1 MRLDVGLRF
10 ANYATF
16 AALFVT
22 GVIWLAADQFKTS
35 AHGEMWQ
42 TVAANT
48 LMVHGVTGMIAL
60 LLLGAMIPVH
70 IWRSWRAGKNL
81 ISGSIMVAVNAVL
94 IVTASGLYY
103 AGSDL
108 LRSFVAD
115 VHIAVGLA
123 LPALIV
129 IHVVLGRRA
138 RTRVTECVPMGLR
151 EPLVTSAQR

>member
-1 MRLDVGLRF
+1 LRLDVGLRF

-22 GVIWLAADQFKTS
+22 GVIWLAADQLKTS
-35 AHGEMWQ
+35 THGEMWQ

-48 LMVHGVTGMIAL
+48 LMVHGMIGMIAL
-60 LLLGAMIPVH
+60 LLLGAMVPVH

-108 LRSFVAD
+108 LRTFVAD
-115 VHIAVGLA
+115 VHVAAGLA

-129 IHVVLGRRA
+129 THIVLGRRA
-138 RTRVTECVPMGLR
+138 RTQVTERAPMGLR
-151 EPLVTSAQR
+151 EPLVTARQQ

>member
-1 MRLDVGLRF
+1 MPAKARLHCFNITVRGRSSCRHRVPSTSLPIGRTRCVLRLDVGLRF

-22 GVIWLAADQFKTS
+22 GVIWLAADQLKTS

-48 LMVHGVTGMIAL
+48 LMVHGMIGMIAL

-94 IVTASGLYY
+94 IVTA
-103 AGSDL
+103 
-108 LRSFVAD
+108 
-115 VHIAVGLA
+115 
-123 LPALIV
+123 
-129 IHVVLGRRA
+129 
-138 RTRVTECVPMGLR
+138 
-151 EPLVTSAQR
+151 